1 MYDNIINLPL
11 RWYMNMSILH
21 SLKSNIEQNLKLWI
35 ILWLLLLL
43 NAFTFFYLSK
53 GFSIW
58 LCLILATIAL
68 MGISILNQIAQ
79 VPKED
84 PVEILEEV
92 RADVAELMS
101 EIKPLCEEIFNRETA
116 KVIDPFMED
125 LQKDFYKGIVWLW
138 ENIDD
143 FMAIVKNNLGEAD
156 TILQLFSTLTEEK
169 HKLAQELMD
178 SVDNIN
184 QSLLNLSRSKER
196 DFILLSENLDVKKSN
211 LIAGLE
217 KEKEL
222 FYEYIYNVLIEQSQN
237 EEDFNPTEHF
247 NTYKLGDQ
255 FAGIVEKSIEGRL
268 ASFHDGIIEFLEDFS
283 SDVVGRMQKNVNQL
297 LNAFRDNQIVL
308 EKLLNECRSENN
320 LLIRRINELLEKN
333 GFLQEKASEIL
344 VTLAWQDIL
353 VEKRW
358 QEIKDK
364 LYLVKDLVENNVDDE
379 VFNYIREI
387 VDKEVPGISYMIKQ
401 ADGAVFYKNLL
412 DAELIYQVYQGNK
425 LRDIIEDGVQVLL
438 QYIHPI
444 EMLASSSIRINEY
457 GIKMRKNLAKRTK
470 SGEFN
475 EIFNKVV
482 ALVEQEDPNLSGY
495 LENIYPKAFA
505 SFCNS
510 PYVKKKPD
518 NLNTAAWSIFL
529 SLIDNGNNNDEI
541 YVLVGLML
549 VAHELRNK
557 YIHPFKSSLIQL
569 EDEAEI
575 NIIRYIAYRI
585 VNLIIRNEL
594 KGTTSISYKYK

>member
-1 MYDNIINLPL
+1 
-11 RWYMNMSILH
+11 MSILH

-43 NAFTFFYLSK
+43 NAFTFFSLSR
-53 GFSIW
+53 GFSFW
-58 LCLILATIAL
+58 LCLVFLLIAL
-68 MGISILNQIAQ
+68 ICISILIQLAQ
-79 VPKED
+79 VPQEK
-84 PVEILEEV
+84 PIEILEEV
-92 RADVAELMS
+92 KADVDELMK
-101 EIKPLCEEIFNRETA
+101 EIKPLCEEIFNRETT

-125 LQKDFYKGIVWLW
+125 LQKDFFKGINWLW

-143 FMAIVKNNLGEAD
+143 FITMVQDNLGDVD
-156 TILQLFSTLTEEK
+156 TILQLFTTVTEEK
-169 HKLAQELMD
+169 HKLAQDLMD
-178 SVDNIN
+178 SVGAID
-184 QSLLNLSRSKER
+184 QSLLNLHKSKEK
-196 DFILLSENLDVKKSN
+196 DFILLSENLDIKKSN

-222 FYEYIYNVLIEQSQN
+222 FYEYIYKVLIEQSQN
-237 EEDFNPTEHF
+237 EEDFDPTEHF

-255 FAGIVEKSIEGRL
+255 FAGIVEKSMESRL
-268 ASFHDGIIEFLEDFS
+268 SSFHETTIEFLEDFS

-297 LNAFRDNQIVL
+297 LNAFRDNQVVL

-333 GFLQEKASEIL
+333 SYLQEKASEIL

-358 QEIKDK
+358 QEIKEK
-364 LYLVKDLVENNVDDE
+364 LYLVKDLVENNVDAE
-379 VFNYIREI
+379 VFDYIKEV

-412 DAELIYQVYQGNK
+412 DAELVYQVYQGQK
-425 LRDIIEDGVQVLL
+425 LKDVLENGVQVLL
-438 QYIHPI
+438 QYIRPV
-444 EMLASSSIRINEY
+444 EMLINSSIRLNEY
-457 GIKMRKNLAKRTK
+457 GLKLRKNLAKRTK
-470 SGEFN
+470 AGEFN
-475 EIFNKVV
+475 ETFNKVIS
-482 ALVEQEDPNLSGY
+482 LVEQDNPKLNGY
-495 LENIYPKAFA
+495 LDNLFPKAFI

-518 NLNTAAWSIFL
+518 SLNIAAWSIFL
-529 SLIDNGNNNDEI
+529 SLIDNENNNDEI
-541 YVLVGLML
+541 YILVGLLL
-549 VAHELRNK
+549 VAHELRNR

-569 EDEAEI
+569 EDEDQI
-575 NIIRYIAYRI
+575 DIIRYITYRL

-594 KGTTSISYKYK
+594 KGTTSMSYKYK